1 MSQMEALYRD
11 RIAKDPND
19 AEAKQFL
26 AEYERFKQTTQ
37 PGMGNVT
44 IDPITKKL
52 TTIGGNL
59 GSGPITQKPD
69 PLGIR

>member
-1 MSQMEALYRD
+1 M
-11 RIAKDPND
+11 ND
-19 AEAKQFL
+19 SNKL
-26 AEYERFKQTTQ
+26 Q